1 MWQTGLPRHRQS
13 FFWMTLSF
21 TNTFHGSFK
30 LKGFSKCSIWLAWLQ
45 NFRLLLYMQPQSR
58 RRIEIFQCTF
68 VYEMMNMILIIIIT
82 QFDPSSPDR
91 CFPLCSIKMMD
102 IVRLCSEN
110 SRYAAKLI
118 LSLLSFYSPTRRL
131 SRVRVA
137 RKKKTTTATPS
148 CTICHVIVR
157 YLTRQSASRWQMR
170 DGEQGETSWRRRR
183 RPWWMSLLKKWKQLT
198 RIKNDGLLCLAAV

>member
-1 MWQTGLPRHRQS
+1 MNL
-13 FFWMTLSF
+13 LF

-82 QFDPSSPDR
+82 QFDPSLPDR
-91 CFPLCSIKMMD
+91 CFTLCSIKMMD

-110 SRYAAKLI
+110 SRYVDKLI
-118 LSLLSFYSPTRRL
+118 LSLLSFYSLTRRL
-131 SRVRVA
+131 SRVRLV
-137 RKKKTTTATPS
+137 KKKDNNRNAQLYDLS
-148 CTICHVIVR
+148 CNCTLLN
-157 YLTRQSASRWQMR
+157 LTVGVSLSNERRRAGR
-170 DGEQGETSWRRRR
+170 DGSKEAA
-183 RPWWMSLLKKWKQLT
+183 
-198 RIKNDGLLCLAAV
+198 AAVMNELVKKVRAADLDQK

>member
-1 MWQTGLPRHRQS
+1 MNLP
-13 FFWMTLSF
+13 F

-30 LKGFSKCSIWLAWLQ
+30 LKGFSKFYIWLAWLQ
-45 NFRLLLYMQPQSR
+45 NFRLLLYMQPQSC

-102 IVRLCSEN
+102 IVCLCSEN
-110 SRYAAKLI
+110 SRYADKLI

-131 SRVRVA
+131 SRVRLA
-137 RKKKTTTATPS
+137 KKKKTTTATPN

-157 YLTRQSASRWQMR
+157 YLT
-170 DGEQGETSWRRRR
+170 
-183 RPWWMSLLKKWKQLT
+183 
-198 RIKNDGLLCLAAV
+198 

>member
-1 MWQTGLPRHRQS
+1 MNLH
-13 FFWMTLSF
+13 F

-30 LKGFSKCSIWLAWLQ
+30 SKGFSKCPIWCAWLQ
-45 NFRLLLYMQPQSR
+45 NFRLLLYMQPQSH

-110 SRYAAKLI
+110 SRYADKLI
-118 LSLLSFYSPTRRL
+118 LSLLSFYGLTRRL
-131 SRVRVA
+131 SRVRLA
-137 RKKKTTTATPS
+137 KKKKTTTATLS

-170 DGEQGETSWRRRR
+170 DGEQGETDRRRR
-183 RPWWMSLLKKWKQLT
+183 QR
-198 RIKNDGLLCLAAV
+198 